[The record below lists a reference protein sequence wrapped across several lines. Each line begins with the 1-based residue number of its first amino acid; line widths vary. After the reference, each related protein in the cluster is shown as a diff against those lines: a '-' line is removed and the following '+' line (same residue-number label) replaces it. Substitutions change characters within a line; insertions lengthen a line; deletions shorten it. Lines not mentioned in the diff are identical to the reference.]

1 MINSPKDREKL
12 YDDIR
17 EGCKVSFDGGICL
30 SVDIK
35 KNSYR
40 ELTNLVTEYIIKAL
54 KSYYDSEF
62 EQDNFLVKYRDDILN
77 LPNRTPNGAFY
88 PKVENIKEYNK
99 VQS

>member
-54 KSYYDSEF
+54 
-62 EQDNFLVKYRDDILN
+62 NHVMRIV
-77 LPNRTPNGAFY
+77 A
-88 PKVENIKEYNK
+88 VESTTYNK
-99 VQS
+99 GVNNIE